1 MPFFLQGIHYAMR
14 DVALALFPLLLIF
27 IFFQLTII
35 RWSLKRFVLVLKGL
49 VLAFFGLVLFL
60 HGVNIGFIP
69 VGSFMGKSIG
79 DLSYRWIMIPLG
91 LMLGFLSCFAE
102 PAIQVLV
109 HEVEKTTG
117 GYINKTIMLYFLSI
131 GVAIS
136 VALSV
141 IRVFTGL
148 PLLYFLLPG
157 YTLALLLS
165 RKVSKIFTAIAF
177 DSGGVVTGPVV
188 VTFVL
193 ALVVGFSNSLEGSNP
208 LMDAFGM
215 VSLVSLIPILS
226 ILVLGILYERKGKND
241 DE

>member
-1 MPFFLQGIHYAMR
+1 M
-14 DVALALFPLLLIF
+14 
-27 IFFQLTII
+27 
-35 RWSLKRFVLVLKGL
+35 
-49 VLAFFGLVLFL
+49 
-60 HGVNIGFIP
+60 
-69 VGSFMGKSIG
+69 
-79 DLSYRWIMIPLG
+79 
-91 LMLGFLSCFAE
+91 
-102 PAIQVLV
+102 LV

-141 IRVFTGL
+141 IRVFTGI

-193 ALVVGFSNSLEGSNP
+193 ALVVGFSTSLEGSNP